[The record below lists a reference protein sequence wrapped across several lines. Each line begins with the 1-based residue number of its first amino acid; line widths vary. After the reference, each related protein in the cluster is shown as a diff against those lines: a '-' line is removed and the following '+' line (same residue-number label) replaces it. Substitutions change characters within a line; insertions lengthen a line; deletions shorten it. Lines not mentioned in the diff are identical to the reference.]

1 MKALKN
7 NVERVLGGDVT
18 FDRQKNER
26 FFQPDSTIWKVDRE
40 MILLLA
46 GGRALLMQLAHPKIA
61 AGVADHS
68 HFQNNPFG
76 RLYRTMSAMW
86 SIGFDE
92 KTQAGAALKR
102 VENRHKKVQGVVS
115 PDEPLHAKNHYDAFD
130 QELLL
135 WVHATL
141 IDSAMSA
148 YDHFVRSL
156 QPVEKVGYY
165 NDSKRLACLFGIEEK
180 LIPPSLAEFEQYMER
195 VLTKGVL
202 AVGPT
207 ARNLSLDIL
216 YARPWIFKPAGPLF
230 RFVTAGLLPEKL
242 REGYELTWNER
253 KEKIFSLLARA
264 IQVSLPLVPAPIR
277 VVPNARIA
285 ERAYR
290 R

>member
-1 MKALKN
+1 MAEMTITVDL
-7 NVERVLGGDVT
+7 ER
-18 FDRQKNER
+18 RER
-26 FFQPDSTIWKVDRE
+26 FFHPNSRIWKIDRE
-40 MILLLA
+40 MVLLLA

-68 HFQNNPFG
+68 RFQDDPFG

-86 SIGFDE
+86 SIVFDE
-92 KTQAGAALKR
+92 RTEARAALAR
-102 VENRHKKVQGVVS
+102 VENRHKKVQGIVS
-115 PDEPLHAKNHYDAFD
+115 PGEPLHAKNQYDAFD
-130 QELLL
+130 QDLLL

-141 IDSAMSA
+141 VDSAMIA

-165 NDSKRLACLFGIEEK
+165 DDSKRLACLFGIEEK
-180 LIPPSLAEFEQYMER
+180 LIPPSLTEFDQYMER
-195 VLTKGVL
+195 MLTKGVL

-207 ARNLSLDIL
+207 ARNLSQDIL
-216 YARPWIFKPAGPLF
+216 YARPWIFKPAGPFF

-242 REGYELTWNER
+242 REDYELKWNEQ
-253 KEKIFSLLARA
+253 KEKIFSLLATTIRA
-264 IQVSLPLVPAPIR
+264 SLPLVPAPIR
-277 VVPNARIA
+277 IVPNARAA

>member
-1 MKALKN
+1 MS
-7 NVERVLGGDVT
+7 
-18 FDRQKNER
+18 DRNFAEMTLTIDQQYSER
-26 FFQPDSTIWKVDRE
+26 FFHPDSRIWKIDRE
-40 MILLLA
+40 MVLLLA

-68 HFQNNPFG
+68 RFQDDPFG

-86 SIGFDE
+86 SIVFDE
-92 KTQAGAALKR
+92 RTEALAALAR
-102 VENRHKKVQGVVS
+102 VETRHNKVQGVVS
-115 PDEPLHAKNHYDAFD
+115 PGEPLHAKNHYDAFD
-130 QELLL
+130 QDLLL

-141 IDSAMSA
+141 IDSAMIA
-148 YDHFVRSL
+148 YDHFVRSQ

-165 NDSKRLACLFGIEEK
+165 DDSKRLACLFGIEEK
-180 LIPPSLAEFEQYMER
+180 LIPPSLTEFDQYMER
-195 VLTKGVL
+195 MLTKGVL

-207 ARNLSLDIL
+207 ARNLSQDIL

-264 IQVSLPLVPAPIR
+264 IQVLLPLVPTPIR
-277 VVPNARIA
+277 VVPNARLA
-285 ERAYR
+285 ERAFR

>member
-1 MKALKN
+1 MTVN
-7 NVERVLGGDVT
+7 REDSG
-18 FDRQKNER
+18 R
-26 FFQPDSTIWKVDRE
+26 FFHPDSKIWKVDRE
-40 MILLLA
+40 MVLLLA

-68 HFQNNPFG
+68 RFQDDPFG

-86 SIGFDE
+86 SIVFDE
-92 KTQAGAALKR
+92 RTEARTALAR
-102 VENRHKKVQGVVS
+102 VENRHKKVRGVVS
-115 PDEPLHAKNHYDAFD
+115 PGEPLHAKNHYDAFD

-141 IDSAMSA
+141 IDSAMIA

-156 QPVEKVGYY
+156 QSVEKVGYY
-165 NDSKRLACLFGIEEK
+165 DDSKRLACLFGIEKK
-180 LIPPSLAEFEQYMER
+180 LIPPSLTEFGQYMER
-195 VLTKGVL
+195 MLTKGVL

-207 ARNLSLDIL
+207 ARNLSQDIL
-216 YARPWIFKPAGPLF
+216 YARPWIFKPAGPLL
-230 RFVTAGLLPEKL
+230 RFVTAGLLPEKI

-264 IQVSLPLVPAPIR
+264 IQVSLPLVPTPIR

-285 ERAYR
+285 ERAFR

>member
-1 MKALKN
+1 MTIAT
-7 NVERVLGGDVT
+7 DQQH
-18 FDRQKNER
+18 DDR
-26 FFQPDSTIWKVDRE
+26 FFRPDSRIWKIDRE

-68 HFQNNPFG
+68 RFQDDPFG

-86 SIGFDE
+86 SIVFDE
-92 KTQAGAALKR
+92 RTEARTALAR
-102 VENRHKKVQGVVS
+102 VENRHKKVQGIVL
-115 PDEPLHAKNHYDAFD
+115 PGEPLHAKNHYDAFD

-141 IDSAMSA
+141 IDSAMIA

-156 QPVEKVGYY
+156 KPVEKVGYY
-165 NDSKRLACLFGIEEK
+165 DDSKRLAGLFGIEEK
-180 LIPPSLAEFEQYMER
+180 LIPPSLTEFDQYMER

-207 ARNLSLDIL
+207 ARNLSQDIL

-264 IQVSLPLVPAPIR
+264 IQVSLPLVPTPIR
-277 VVPNARIA
+277 VVPNARAA
-285 ERAYR
+285 ERALR

>member
-1 MKALKN
+1 MTLTIDQQY
-7 NVERVLGGDVT
+7 R
-18 FDRQKNER
+18 ER
-26 FFQPDSTIWKVDRE
+26 FFHPDSKIWKVDRE
-40 MILLLA
+40 MVLLLA

-68 HFQNNPFG
+68 RFQDDPFG
-76 RLYRTMSAMW
+76 RLNRTMSAMW
-86 SIGFDE
+86 SIVFDE
-92 KTQAGAALKR
+92 RSEARAALAR
-102 VENRHKKVQGVVS
+102 VENRHKKVQGRVS
-115 PDEPLHAKNHYDAFD
+115 PGEPLHAKNPYDAFD

-141 IDSAMSA
+141 IDSAMIA

-156 QPVEKVGYY
+156 QPVEKIGYY
-165 NDSKRLACLFGIEEK
+165 DDSKRLACLFGIEKK
-180 LIPPSLAEFEQYMER
+180 LIPPSLTEFHRYMER
-195 VLTKGVL
+195 MLTKGVL

-207 ARNLSLDIL
+207 AMNLAQDIL

-230 RFVTAGLLPEKL
+230 RFVTTALLPEKL
-242 REGYELTWNER
+242 REDYELKWNEQ

-264 IQVSLPLVPAPIR
+264 IQVSLLLVPTPIR
-277 VVPNARIA
+277 VVPNARSA